1 MYSLPNA
8 KINIGL
14 RVVGKRPDG
23 YHNLQTIF
31 YPIPLTDSLEV
42 KRAKHLRQPYEFIL
56 SGLPIPGGGNADDNL
71 VVRVFMSMRDEFSL
85 PPTSI
90 FLCKHIP
97 VGAGLGG
104 GSSDA
109 AAMMLLLCDYYE
121 LDLTDAEIEQRLAA
135 FGADCPFFVRN
146 KPVYAEGIG
155 NQFTPIDFTLK
166 GMYLVLVKP
175 PIHISTAEAYAGLEI
190 KDPPPAPPINGGEQ
204 IAISQLIQDISLSP
218 FTGERGGGLLIND
231 FEPSVFRRY
240 PQIAAIKQTL
250 YDMGATY
257 ASMSGIGSA
266 VYGLFTRPIDN
277 APTIFPDCFTFAG
290 KL

>member
-14 RVVGKRPDG
+14 RVVGRRPDG
-23 YHNLQTIF
+23 YHDLQTVF

-42 KRAKHLRQPYEFIL
+42 KRANHLRQPYEFIL
-56 SGLPIPGGGNADDNL
+56 SGLPIPGDGTDNL
-71 VVRVFMSMRDEFSL
+71 VVRVFKSMQEEFNL

-97 VGAGLGG
+97 AGAGLGG

-109 AAMMLLLCDYYE
+109 AAMMMLLNDYYQ
-121 LDLTDAEIEQRLAA
+121 LDLTNDEMERRIAA
-135 FGADCPFFVRN
+135 FGADCPFFIRN
-146 KPVYAEGIG
+146 KAVYAEGTG
-155 NQFTPIDFTLK
+155 NQFTPLPSLHTPNSSLLTLK

-175 PIHISTAEAYAGLEI
+175 DIHVSTAEAYAGVT
-190 KDPPPAPPINGGEQ
+190 P
-204 IAISQLIQDISLSP
+204 SQPHSSLKNILQNTP
-218 FTGERGGGLLIND
+218 VKLWRNVVVND
-231 FEPSVFRRY
+231 FEPSVFRRH

-250 YDMGATY
+250 YDMGAVY
-257 ASMSGIGSA
+257 ASMSGSGSA
-266 VYGLFTRPIDN
+266 VYALFTRPVDN
-277 APTIFPDCFTFAG
+277 APKVFPDCFTFAG

>member
-8 KINIGL
+8 KVNIGL

-23 YHNLQTIF
+23 YHDLQTVF
-31 YPIPLTDSLEV
+31 CPIPLTDSLEV

-56 SGLPIPGGGNADDNL
+56 SGLPIPSGGNGDYNL

-97 VGAGLGG
+97 AGAGLGG

-109 AAMMLLLCDYYE
+109 AAMMLLLRDYYE

-135 FGADCPFFVRN
+135 YGADCPFFVRN

-155 NQFTPIDFTLK
+155 NQFTPIDLSLK
-166 GMYLVLVKP
+166 GMYFLLVKP
-175 PIHISTAEAYAGLEI
+175 PIHISTAEAYAGVTPSQPQSSL
-190 KDPPPAPPINGGEQ
+190 KDVLQNT
-204 IAISQLIQDISLSP
+204 SVKLW
-218 FTGERGGGLLIND
+218 RNVVVND
-231 FEPSVFRRY
+231 FEASIFRRY

-250 YDMGATY
+250 YDMGAIY
-257 ASMSGIGSA
+257 ASMSGSGSA
-266 VYGLFTRPIDN
+266 VYGLFTRPVDN
-277 APTIFPDCFTFAG
+277 AANIFPDFFTFAG
-290 KL
+290 TL

>member
-8 KINIGL
+8 KVNIGL
-14 RVVGKRPDG
+14 RVVGRRPDG
-23 YHNLQTIF
+23 YHDLQTVF
-31 YPIPLTDSLEV
+31 CPIPLTDSLEV

-56 SGLPIPGGGNADDNL
+56 SGLPIPSGGNGDDNL

-109 AAMMLLLCDYYE
+109 AAMMLLLRDYYE

-135 FGADCPFFVRN
+135 YGADCPFFVRN

-155 NQFTPIDFTLK
+155 NQFTPINLSFK
-166 GMYLVLVKP
+166 GMYFVLVKP
-175 PIHISTAEAYAGLEI
+175 PIHISTAEAYAGVTPSQPLSSL
-190 KDPPPAPPINGGEQ
+190 KDVLQNTPVKLWRN
-204 IAISQLIQDISLSP
+204 LVV
-218 FTGERGGGLLIND
+218 ND
-231 FEPSVFRRY
+231 FEASIFRRY

-257 ASMSGIGSA
+257 ASMSGSGSA
-266 VYGLFTRPIDN
+266 VYGLFTRPVDN
-277 APTIFPDCFTFAG
+277 AANIFPDFFTFAG
-290 KL
+290 TL